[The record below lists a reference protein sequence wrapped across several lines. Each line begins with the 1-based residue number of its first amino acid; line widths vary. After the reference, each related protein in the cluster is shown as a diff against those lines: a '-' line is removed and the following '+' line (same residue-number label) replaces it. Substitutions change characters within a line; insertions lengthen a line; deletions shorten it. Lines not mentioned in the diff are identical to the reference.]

1 MHFDEPVVQQISLAD
16 SQQANP
22 WSDWKSVCATIIPSP
37 QYSKPS
43 EIWWAHLTPKQ
54 KYLVSKLWN
63 ITIHR
68 NGPQFE
74 DSWDK
79 GHQWCFLLALSF
91 RDVLRRM
98 PRTYSLE
105 QRDAPTGHL
114 RCFPWV
120 GPVALE
126 PWRLELG
133 HVLRRETMSRRCTTA
148 TRVHVPF

>member
-1 MHFDEPVVQQISLAD
+1 MIGNPFVQQLSLVHNTASRVKYDELTSLQNRNTLCPNYEISRFTIMVPNSKIVGIRD
-16 SQQANP
+16 TS
-22 WSDWKSVCATIIPSP
+22 SVFF
-37 QYSKPS
+37 
-43 EIWWAHLTPKQ
+43 
-54 KYLVSKLWN
+54 
-63 ITIHR
+63 
-68 NGPQFE
+68 GPFN
-74 DSWDK
+74 
-79 GHQWCFLLALSF
+79 

-133 HVLRRETMSRRCTTA
+133 HLLRRETMSRRCTTA
-148 TRVHVPF
+148 TRVHVSF

>member
-1 MHFDEPVVQQISLAD
+1 MQQLSPVHNTASRVKYGELTSLQNRNTLCPSYEISRFTVMVP
-16 SQQANP
+16 N
-22 WSDWKSVCATIIPSP
+22 
-37 QYSKPS
+37 SKVVGIRDTS
-43 EIWWAHLTPKQ
+43 GIF
-54 KYLVSKLWN
+54 V
-63 ITIHR
+63 
-68 NGPQFE
+68 
-74 DSWDK
+74 
-79 GHQWCFLLALSF
+79 LALSF

-133 HVLRRETMSRRCTTA
+133 HLLRRETMSRRCTTA
-148 TRVHVPF
+148 TRKCVFLKGDKTIRTKAN